1 MKSRKILINNLK
13 TKKATQST
21 GIPTKLI
28 KENSY
33 IFGNYNNYVSYS
45 IFPNSL
51 KNAIITPVNKKGTK
65 ASEDN
70 YRPVSISS
78 NIYEIYAGLMFK
90 QILEYFEPILP
101 KFQCSFRKD
110 FNVQHYLYTV
120 LEKLKSIV
128 GIKRNLGAH
137 LSYLSKTFNCLS
149 HDLLLAKLYTYGFN
163 LPALRLVDKDKD
175 KLRIQY
181 VGINFVWG
189 TSRINFGISFI

>member
-1 MKSRKILINNLK
+1 M
-13 TKKATQST
+13 
-21 GIPTKLI
+21 
-28 KENSY
+28 
-33 IFGNYNNYVSYS
+33 
-45 IFPNSL
+45 
-51 KNAIITPVNKKGTK
+51 
-65 ASEDN
+65 
-70 YRPVSISS
+70 
-78 NIYEIYAGLMFK
+78 
-90 QILEYFEPILP
+90 
-101 KFQCSFRKD
+101 
-110 FNVQHYLYTV
+110 

-128 GIKRNLGAH
+128 GIKGNLGAH